1 MSHSKKITVP
11 GLVKSVMLVNQFS
24 GAEMAM
30 GGGEEKGLDLY
41 LQISF
46 ATSCG
51 VNTPAPQ
58 MSGTS
63 QTSLKEALKGQ
74 PVRNQETVVS

>member
-1 MSHSKKITVP
+1 
-11 GLVKSVMLVNQFS
+11 MLVNQFS

-30 GGGEEKGLDLY
+30 GGEEEESLDLC

-46 ATSCG
+46 ANSCG

-63 QTSLKEALKGQ
+63 QTSLQEALKGQ
-74 PVRNQETVVS
+74 TVRNQENVVS